1 MSLDDA
7 GGFSPVGG
15 VWLESWLSGYC
26 DSGYEGSS
34 VVGGGV
40 EFCGAGC

>member
-1 MSLDDA
+1 MLDAGEGLTVDDA

-26 DSGYEGSS
+26 DSGNEGS
-34 VVGGGV
+34 
-40 EFCGAGC
+40 